1 MAFRPRRQ
9 SRYNKLIAGGLLPF
23 EAREFSSVPF
33 SHAPF
38 IKNIVR
44 DRRRLLVGLQ
54 REAEAMGW
62 SKTRYMEEKR
72 LLIAYEYKDKGLI
85 FTRSRRGIIRI
96 KGRPD
101 PWQLYRYYR
110 DEAIRRGEWAETP
123 RRRKRKKRF
132 DERGIR
138 IDKGNVQEQKERR
151 RERERQRKE
160 RQ

>member
-9 SRYNKLIAGGLLPF
+9 GRYNKLIARGLLPF

-44 DRRRLLVGLQ
+44 DRQRLLMGLR
-54 REAEAMGW
+54 REAEIMGW
-62 SKTRYMEEKR
+62 SKTHYMEEKR

-85 FTRSRRGIIRI
+85 FIKSRRGIIRI

-101 PWQLYRYYR
+101 PWQLFRYYR
-110 DEAIRRGEWAETP
+110 DEAIRKGEWYETP
-123 RRRKRKKRF
+123 RRRKKKKRY

-138 IDKGNVQEQKERR
+138 IDKGDVQEQKERR
-151 RERERQRKE
+151 RERERLKKE